1 MDTIKFIKEVETE
14 FDITSIKVN
23 DMEVWPFLRT
33 VYYSV
38 YDSKHYQKPKKDQT
52 ESMPNKI
59 KVELVEKETEKKLC
73 GICGNADL
81 SLVNEEGKPALYRC
95 PGCGFYFGNF
105 LKKGNNI
112 YYDTTHLRIGQY
124 IASQLVFGKYRVS
137 AHKSQREK
145 GLDDLA
151 DKVRQ
156 DINLD
161 RKKITESL
169 SYLIEKN
176 VLYTYYEPTPDGE
189 FEWFGIGF
197 SDSIPDET
205 EITK

>member
-1 MDTIKFIKEVETE
+1 MFCSNCGTMISDDANFCENCGVKQPEKEQKEV
-14 FDITSIKVN
+14 DITSEI
-23 DMEVWPFLRT
+23 D
-33 VYYSV
+33 
-38 YDSKHYQKPKKDQT
+38 

-59 KVELVEKETEKKLC
+59 KVELVEKETERKPC
-73 GICGNADL
+73 GICGDADL
-81 SLVNEEGKPALYRC
+81 NLVNEEGKPALYRC

-137 AHKSQREK
+137 AHKNQREK

-197 SDSIPDET
+197 SDSTPGET